1 MQFFL
6 LNLYLIKIQT
16 YLDKFITS
24 KTKRNNP
31 RLKYLVKKLK
41 GGEVVKKV
49 LFAWIEQIVEF
60 DSAEERSKFIN
71 SIDGV
76 KVVKIDDA
84 DGKFTAHV
92 KRPYNKN
99 QMK

>member
-1 MQFFL
+1 M
-6 LNLYLIKIQT
+6 LNLYLIKIQAN
-16 YLDKFITS
+16 LDKFITS

-31 RLKYLVKKLK
+31 RLKYLVKKKLK

>member
-1 MQFFL
+1 M
-6 LNLYLIKIQT
+6 
-16 YLDKFITS
+16 
-24 KTKRNNP
+24 KR
-31 RLKYLVKKLK
+31 
-41 GGEVVKKV
+41 V

-76 KVVKIDDA
+76 KAIKIDDA
-84 DGKFTAHV
+84 DGKFTVHL

>member
-1 MQFFL
+1 MH
-6 LNLYLIKIQT
+6 
-16 YLDKFITS
+16 LDKFITS

-31 RLKYLVKKLK
+31 RLKYLVNKKLK